1 MKMFVE
7 TVNLDI
13 SCLLILVKY
22 NCFVC
27 FNFDIRMKQTR
38 RSVCVTSVC
47 LHSLTIV
54 WTSNLMQ
61 HYSIILPRILKL
73 SIKIRP
79 SALNIWIWSVSRD
92 ICWRCLALRWIHKVS
107 MTNGVSNSNYYKE
120 NSNKDNIERK
130 ILFVCV
136 LLSPKIA
143 YISVQATS

>member
-1 MKMFVE
+1 MKMLVE

-13 SCLLILVKY
+13 SCQLIWVKY

-27 FNFDIRMKQTR
+27 FNFDTRMKQTR
-38 RSVCVTSVC
+38 RSVCITSVY
-47 LHSLTIV
+47 LRSLTIV

-73 SIKIRP
+73 SLKIRL
-79 SALNIWIWSVSRD
+79 SALNIRIWSVSRD
-92 ICWRCLALRWIHKVS
+92 ICWRCLALRWIYKVS

-120 NSNKDNIERK
+120 NSNKDNIEIK